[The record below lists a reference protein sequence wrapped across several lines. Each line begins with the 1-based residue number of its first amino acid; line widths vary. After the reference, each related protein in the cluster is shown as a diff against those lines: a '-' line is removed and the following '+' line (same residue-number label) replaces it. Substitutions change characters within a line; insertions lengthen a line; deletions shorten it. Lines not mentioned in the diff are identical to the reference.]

1 VTRIK
6 LELAKQLRKAMM
18 PEERMLWSA
27 LRRNAIAYLHF
38 RRQQVIAGFIADFY
52 CATARLV
59 VEIDG
64 GSHLMRKEYDSR
76 RDKVFS
82 ELGIR
87 TLRLSSESFA
97 RDFAGVL
104 RLIEREAT
112 RPPRPVRESSGDSR
126 HPLPSPRGGAK

>member
-1 VTRIK
+1 
-6 LELAKQLRKAMM
+6 
-18 PEERMLWSA
+18 MLWSA
-27 LRRNAIAYLHF
+27 LRRNAVAHLHF

-52 CATARLV
+52 CAAARLV

-64 GSHLMRKEYDSR
+64 GSHLIRKEYDSR

-97 RDFAGVL
+97 RDFTGVL
-104 RLIEREAT
+104 RLIEKEPA
-112 RPPRPVRESSGDSR
+112 RPLRPVPKSSGDSH
-126 HPLPSPRGGAK
+126 HPIPIPEPKGWSKVR